1 MRNKEKKMNDS
12 SELSSTILLD
22 FEHSKL
28 KTFDEI
34 CKSHSTAFTMQFV
47 AGPTTMPTNFF

>member
-12 SELSSTILLD
+12 SELGSTILLD